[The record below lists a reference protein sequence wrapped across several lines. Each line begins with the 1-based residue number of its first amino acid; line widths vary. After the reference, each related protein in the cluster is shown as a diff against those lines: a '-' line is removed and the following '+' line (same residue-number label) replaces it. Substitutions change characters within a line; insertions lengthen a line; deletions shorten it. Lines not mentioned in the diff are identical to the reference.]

1 MAALAEGD
9 LVACRVDG
17 VDVLICQVRGS
28 YYAVSNLCSHA
39 GQALSGG
46 KLNGHVI
53 SCPLHG
59 AQFDVRTG
67 KCLAAPATQPI
78 NSFPVTLE
86 GGKVF
91 VAIGDRHGRWERM
104 QAQLDHERD

>member
-1 MAALAEGD
+1 MAALAEGEM
-9 LVACRVDG
+9 VACQVDG

-28 YYAVSNLCSHA
+28 YYAVSNRCSHA
-39 GQALSGG
+39 GQTLSGG
-46 KLNGHVI
+46 KLNDCAI

-78 NSFPVTLE
+78 KSFPVTLQ

-91 VAIGDRHGRWERM
+91 VAIGDGY
-104 QAQLDHERD
+104 

>member
-1 MAALAEGD
+1 MKAVLSMAALAEGEM
-9 LVACRVDG
+9 VACQVDG

-28 YYAVSNLCSHA
+28 YYAVSNRCSHA
-39 GQALSGG
+39 GQTLSGG
-46 KLNGHVI
+46 KLNDWAI

-78 NSFPVTLE
+78 KSFPVTLQ

-91 VAIGDRHGRWERM
+91 VAIGDEY
-104 QAQLDHERD
+104 